1 MNSYSMNLFHVS
13 IQQLWNTSLEQERLI
28 DEISQKDISVN
39 WIRRVA
45 ENYVATANP
54 ENWKGNG
61 EKPKGFGICGNVSY
75 NETGKYP
82 FIKLGL
88 SENSNYDSGY
98 AYKIEISL
106 DGSVTYFANCG
117 IEYGAEGLFVEI
129 RDYFLDQR
137 LLPEAPLSIEDIR
150 NSVDENGRIEGII
163 KVHISDI
170 IDRNLDEFL
179 DFISVALTGSDL
191 LMNIYYETVALS
203 NTEKD
208 TLYVRVSGDASSIL
222 EMAGDE

>member
-1 MNSYSMNLFHVS
+1 MNLFHVS

-82 FIKLGL
+82 FINMLTRLKFPLR
-88 SENSNYDSGY
+88 
-98 AYKIEISL
+98 AASL
-106 DGSVTYFANCG
+106 ILQIAALNM
-117 IEYGAEGLFVEI
+117 E
-129 RDYFLDQR
+129 
-137 LLPEAPLSIEDIR
+137 P
-150 NSVDENGRIEGII
+150 
-163 KVHISDI
+163 K
-170 IDRNLDEFL
+170 
-179 DFISVALTGSDL
+179 DFSL
-191 LMNIYYETVALS
+191 
-203 NTEKD
+203 
-208 TLYVRVSGDASSIL
+208 R
-222 EMAGDE
+222 